1 LDCIDYNGRSVL
13 HVVANTPENDDMI
26 AITRYLVKSQIN
38 VDMLDNMAR
47 SSLYLAIESN
57 NSQIASILSEVG
69 ASIIADEERMAKMLC
84 TVGFENDLK
93 KLEFLIKCE
102 ADLEIADY
110 DKRTIGHLA
119 AAEGNIE
126 TLEILI
132 TKSNFHFSLEDRWG
146 RKVLDE
152 LKDPAKRAKIDYLI
166 SHRDKKWEERAQKS
180 AEKSKAFKGF
190 SSQAEDV
197 NKRLF

>member
-1 LDCIDYNGRSVL
+1 MDAIDYYGRSVL
-13 HVVANTPENDDMI
+13 HVVANTPENDDLI

-38 VDMLDNMAR
+38 VDSLDNQAR
-47 SSLYLAIESN
+47 SSLYLAIESD

-69 ASIIADEERMAKMLC
+69 ASIIADEERMAKILC

-102 ADLEIADY
+102 ADLETADY

-119 AAEGNIE
+119 AAEGNIDI
-126 TLEILI
+126 LEILI

-146 RKVLDE
+146 SKVLDE
-152 LKDPAKRAKIDYLI
+152 LKDPAKRSKIEYLL
-166 SHRDKKWEERAQKS
+166 SHRDIKWEEKAQKS
-180 AEKSKAFKGF
+180 AEKAKAFKGVTT
-190 SSQAEDV
+190 QAEDV
-197 NKRLF
+197 KKRLF